1 MGSFGTE
8 NFRSLIFFIFWLFTE
23 FSRLRDRGVVR
34 HLASERHAR
43 RSICRSSATRLLQQA
58 RRTASH
64 AGRPCAGFGNL
75 VEAPA
80 LRIVD
85 LARPLGYHDGFR
97 RLASVRLIGPQGSGE
112 ARLAVQHFTQRV
124 GTSTT
129 HHVVL
134 PNPRRRLQG
143 RALTR
148 LTMSRR
154 FGRTKRE
161 EVDAMQ
167 VKETVAYVLNHEFQI
182 SVPASDLDAKADA
195 RLVDLKDKVRLN
207 GFRPGKVPVSHL
219 KKVYGRS
226 VMAETVEQTI
236 RDTNSQIFSER
247 GFRLATEPKVTMP
260 TEEKAVEDILTGKSD
275 LTYTVAIEVVPA
287 IQLADFKSFSVEK
300 PVADVT
306 DADVDEAIKRIADQ
320 NRGYTAK
327 AEGAKAE
334 TGDRVTISFKGTIDG
349 TPFDGGTGENIQVV
363 IGAGQFIPGFEE
375 QLVGIAAGE
384 TRNLKVSFPKNYM
397 SEKLAGQPA
406 EFETTATAIEAPQ
419 GVEIN
424 DEFAK
429 TLGLESLDKLKQAA
443 RERLTAEY
451 AGATRQ
457 RVKRTLLDRLDEA
470 HQFEAPPTLIDE
482 EFNLMWN
489 SIKAEMESG
498 GKTFADENTTEEA
511 SQEEYRKIADRRVRL
526 GLVLSEIGEK
536 NKITVTDDEVSRAVI
551 ERARQMP
558 GREKEVWD
566 YYRSNANALAQL
578 RAPIY
583 EDKVVDFI
591 LELAN
596 VTEKKVTREDL
607 FKDDEAEKS
616 AA

>member
-1 MGSFGTE
+1 
-8 NFRSLIFFIFWLFTE
+8 
-23 FSRLRDRGVVR
+23 
-34 HLASERHAR
+34 
-43 RSICRSSATRLLQQA
+43 
-58 RRTASH
+58 
-64 AGRPCAGFGNL
+64 
-75 VEAPA
+75 
-80 LRIVD
+80 
-85 LARPLGYHDGFR
+85 
-97 RLASVRLIGPQGSGE
+97 
-112 ARLAVQHFTQRV
+112 
-124 GTSTT
+124 
-129 HHVVL
+129 
-134 PNPRRRLQG
+134 
-143 RALTR
+143 
-148 LTMSRR
+148 
-154 FGRTKRE
+154 
-161 EVDAMQ
+161 MQ
-167 VKETVAYVLNHEFQI
+167 VTETLAEGLKHEFQI
-182 SVPASDLDAKADA
+182 SVPASDLEAKADT

-236 RDTNSQIFSER
+236 RDTNTQIFTER

-275 LTYTVAIEVVPA
+275 LTYTVSIEVVPT

-306 DADVDEAIKRIADQ
+306 DTDVDDAIKRIADQ
-320 NRGYTAK
+320 NRSFAAK

-334 TGDRVTISFKGTIDG
+334 NGDRVTVNFKGSIDG
-349 TPFDGGTGENIQVV
+349 TPFEGGAGENIQVV
-363 IGAGQFIPGFEE
+363 IGSNTFIPGFEE
-375 QLVGIAAGE
+375 QLLGMAVGE
-384 TRNLKVSFPKNYM
+384 NRTLKVAFPKNYTNA
-397 SEKLAGQPA
+397 ELAGKPA
-406 EFETTATAIEAPQ
+406 EFDTTATAVEAPQ
-419 GVEIN
+419 DTKID

-429 TLGLESLDKLKQAA
+429 TLGLESLDKLKEAA
-443 RERLTAEY
+443 RERLTAEF

-457 RVKRTLLDRLDEA
+457 RVKRLLLDKLDEA
-470 HQFEAPPTLIDE
+470 HRFEAPPSLVDE
-482 EFNLMWN
+482 EFKLMWN

-498 GKTFADENTTEEA
+498 GKTFADEDTTEEA
-511 SQEEYRKIADRRVRL
+511 AHEEYRTIADRRVRL

-536 NKITVTDDEVSRAVI
+536 NKITVTEDEVSRAVI
-551 ERARQMP
+551 ERARSMP

-566 YYRSNANALAQL
+566 YYRNNANALAQL

-607 FKDDEAEKS
+607 YKDDDAEKT

>member
-1 MGSFGTE
+1 LHDEYWRTYFSKGRFARGNGSAE
-8 NFRSLIFFIFWLFTE
+8 SP
-23 FSRLRDRGVVR
+23 
-34 HLASERHAR
+34 A
-43 RSICRSSATRLLQQA
+43 Q
-58 RRTASH
+58 
-64 AGRPCAGFGNL
+64 
-75 VEAPA
+75 A
-80 LRIVD
+80 LRSRVEQID
-85 LARPLGYHDGFR
+85 N
-97 RLASVRLIGPQGSGE
+97 VRAFWPDESG
-112 ARLAVQHFTQRV
+112 
-124 GTSTT
+124 
-129 HHVVL
+129 
-134 PNPRRRLQG
+134 
-143 RALTR
+143 
-148 LTMSRR
+148 
-154 FGRTKRE
+154 KKI
-161 EVDAMQ
+161 DAMQ
-167 VKETVAYVLNHEFQI
+167 VTETLAEGLKHEFQV

-226 VMAETVEQTI
+226 VMAETIDQTI
-236 RDTNSQIFSER
+236 RDANSQIFTER
-247 GFRLATEPKVTMP
+247 GFRLATEPKITMP
-260 TEEKAVEDILTGKSD
+260 TEEKEVENILAGKSD
-275 LTYTVAIEVVPA
+275 LTYTVSIEVVPA
-287 IQLADFKSFSVEK
+287 IALADFKSFTVEK
-300 PVADVT
+300 PVVEVS

-320 NRGYTAK
+320 NRSYVAKGEDAK
-327 AEGAKAE
+327 AEN
-334 TGDRVTISFKGTIDG
+334 GDRVTISFKGTIDG
-349 TPFDGGTGENIQVV
+349 TPFDGGTGEGIQVV

-375 QLVGIAAGE
+375 QLLGVAAGE
-384 TRNLKVSFPKNYM
+384 SRNLKVSFPKNYA

-419 GVEIN
+419 ATEIN

-429 TLGLESLDKLKQAA
+429 TLGLESLDKLKEAA
-443 RERLTAEY
+443 RERLTAEF

-457 RVKRTLLDRLDEA
+457 RVKRMLLDRLDES
-470 HQFEAPPTLIDE
+470 HRFEAPPSLVEE

-489 SIKAEMESG
+489 SIKAEMESS
-498 GKTFADENTTEEA
+498 GKTFADEDTTEEA
-511 SQEEYRKIADRRVRL
+511 AKEEYHKIADRRVRL

-566 YYRSNANALAQL
+566 YYRNNNNALAQL

-607 FKDDEAEKS
+607 YKDDEAEKT

>member
-1 MGSFGTE
+1 
-8 NFRSLIFFIFWLFTE
+8 
-23 FSRLRDRGVVR
+23 
-34 HLASERHAR
+34 
-43 RSICRSSATRLLQQA
+43 
-58 RRTASH
+58 
-64 AGRPCAGFGNL
+64 
-75 VEAPA
+75 
-80 LRIVD
+80 
-85 LARPLGYHDGFR
+85 
-97 RLASVRLIGPQGSGE
+97 
-112 ARLAVQHFTQRV
+112 
-124 GTSTT
+124 
-129 HHVVL
+129 
-134 PNPRRRLQG
+134 
-143 RALTR
+143 
-148 LTMSRR
+148 
-154 FGRTKRE
+154 
-161 EVDAMQ
+161 MQ
-167 VKETVAYVLNHEFQI
+167 VTETLAEGLKHEFQI

-236 RDTNSQIFSER
+236 RDTNSQIFTER

-260 TEEKAVEDILTGKSD
+260 TEQKAVEDILTGKSD
-275 LTYTVAIEVVPA
+275 LTYTVSIEVVPA
-287 IQLADFKSFSVEK
+287 IQLADFKSFSIEK
-300 PVADVT
+300 PVAEVT

-320 NRGYTAK
+320 NRAFAAK
-327 AEGAKAE
+327 GEGAKAE
-334 TGDRVTISFKGTIDG
+334 TEDRVTISFKGTING
-349 TPFDGGTGENIQVV
+349 TPFDGGTGENIQVT
-363 IGAGQFIPGFEE
+363 IGSNTFIPGFED
-375 QLVGIAAGE
+375 QLLGIAAGE
-384 TRNLKVSFPKNYM
+384 TRTLKVSFPKNYA

-406 EFETTATAIEAPQ
+406 EFETTATLIEGPQ
-419 GVEIN
+419 DTKID

-429 TLGLESLDKLKQAA
+429 TLGLESLDKLKEAA
-443 RERLTAEY
+443 RERLSAEF

-457 RVKRTLLDRLDEA
+457 RVKRMLLDRLDEA
-470 HQFEAPPTLIDE
+470 HRFEAPPSLVEE

-489 SIKAEMESG
+489 SIKAEMESS
-498 GKTFADENTTEEA
+498 GKTFADEDTTEEA
-511 SQEEYRKIADRRVRL
+511 SKEEYRKIADRRVRL

-536 NKITVTDDEVSRAVI
+536 NKITVTDEEVSRAMI

-566 YYRSNANALAQL
+566 YYRNNANALAQL

-607 FKDDEAEKS
+607 YKDDEAEKS